1 MKAYWISLAALFAI
15 AAGPAAAQDY
25 GGDEAAATEL
35 RRAVERLA
43 RAPTDSDALLDAGN
57 AALILRDY
65 DSALGF
71 FTRAESLQ
79 PANGRI
85 KAGLATA
92 QLYSENPVEAL
103 KLFEQAVAL
112 GVPERSIAADRGLA
126 FDLVGDNA
134 RAQADYALSSTA
146 LSTED
151 LIIRQAVS
159 FGLAGD
165 QKRADALLNP
175 LLSQNKPAAWR
186 ARAFIL
192 SANGDTG
199 EATRIVRGFLDARST
214 SAMTAYLER
223 MGGLTKA
230 QQAAVIHYGHFPA
243 DEQVG
248 RDSEAVRAVASRG
261 YVGRAATGTQDQ
273 GLIPTGE
280 PLGRRST
287 ASAPQSERSSGA
299 GQSAIAAASV
309 RPTGDGS
316 STAVPAT
323 RSLSASADDILAAGA
338 ELPATSASV
347 SANAEQTGLANA
359 AQIPAT
365 GDVEPGF
372 ASLGDLKIRDAG
384 EETAGTSVA
393 SAGPPS
399 VQTTAQTPAASNQTL
414 AASNM
419 PSPVDD
425 QPVLVASADR
435 SAVDRA
441 TPEYGPPAGAMT
453 ADAGSGVST
462 SAGAVP
468 SLGEIVRSIQI
479 PSQEKQSNVFAVDL
493 ERLALFNASRPLDP
507 EPSPFASAAVP
518 EGAKPLADDESAKVA
533 SPVPAPEAAAS
544 EAPQP
549 ERNWVQIATGADDV
563 MKGEYRRLSRG
574 KTELFKDQKGW
585 TSPWRTQ
592 QRLLVGPFDT
602 LGAARKWLDEYEKA
616 GGEGFAW
623 NSEDGTAVAPLP

>member
-223 MGGLTKA
+223 MGSLTKA

-365 GDVEPGF
+365 GDAEPGF

-602 LGAARKWLDEYEKA
+602 LGAAREWLGEYEKA

>member
-365 GDVEPGF
+365 GDAEPGF

-602 LGAARKWLDEYEKA
+602 LGAAREWLGEYEKA

>member
-365 GDVEPGF
+365 GDAEPGF

-549 ERNWVQIATGADDV
+549 QRNWVQIATGADDV

-602 LGAARKWLDEYEKA
+602 LGAAREWLGEYEKA

>member
-1 MKAYWISLAALFAI
+1 MKAYWISVAALFAI
-15 AAGPAAAQDY
+15 AAGPVAAQDY

-112 GVPERSIAADRGLA
+112 GIPERSIAADRGLA
-126 FDLVGDNA
+126 FDLVGNNA

-223 MGGLTKA
+223 MGRLTKA

-243 DEQVG
+243 EEQVG

-287 ASAPQSERSSGA
+287 ASAPQSEPGGQA

-309 RPTGDGS
+309 RPAGNGLS
-316 STAVPAT
+316 AAQPAT
-323 RSLSASADDILAAGA
+323 RPLSATADDVMTAST
-338 ELPATSASV
+338 ELPATSAPV
-347 SANAEQTGLANA
+347 SANPEQTGFASA
-359 AQIPAT
+359 AQIPAAANA
-365 GDVEPGF
+365 EPGF
-372 ASLGDLKIRDAG
+372 ASLGDLKIQGGG
-384 EETAGTSVA
+384 EETAGA
-393 SAGPPS
+393 AA
-399 VQTTAQTPAASNQTL
+399 AQTPAAVSI
-414 AASNM
+414 S
-419 PSPVDD
+419 SPVGD
-425 QPVLVASADR
+425 QPVVVASVDQA
-435 SAVDRA
+435 AVDRA
-441 TPEYGPPAGAMT
+441 TPEYGPPAGSASV
-453 ADAGSGVST
+453 AGSAAS
-462 SAGAVP
+462 SAVAASPDAVP

-479 PSQEKQSNVFAVDL
+479 PPQEKQSNVFAVDL

-507 EPSPFASAAVP
+507 EPSPFTSAAVP
-518 EGAKPLADDESAKVA
+518 EGAKPLADEDAA
-533 SPVPAPEAAAS
+533 GADGPAPAAAAS
-544 EAPQP
+544 DVPQP
-549 ERNWVQIATGADDV
+549 GRNWVQIATGAGGV

-574 KTELFKDQKGW
+574 KTELFKDRKGW

-602 LGAARKWLDEYEKA
+602 LGAAREWLGEYETA

-623 NSEDGTAVAPLP
+623 NSEDGTAVTPLP